1 MNDESVQLLWDALQS
16 TEGDIPW
23 SAMEAFAEALA
34 AEPDLI
40 DSAFQRV

>member
-1 MNDESVQLLWDALQS
+1 MMSLVRSLWDALQR

-40 DSAFQRV
+40 D